1 MRRSKVVEHRV
12 GLRRQAPGVR
22 LGRHDDIAKESNSWL
37 NSSTHDVLMQIR
49 RARKGRTTD
58 PTISRSAEP
67 LLARRARPS
76 TRLAF
81 GMLALVIAGF
91 LSPAHGLAA
100 ITTGYQPEAGF
111 ALAPGAEYERGS
123 VTVNGDN
130 RRDINIV
137 KFEPGASQIQLR
149 VSQADGIAANRA
161 TVVKQAAAYSR
172 DGRRVVATVN
182 GSLFNYLAQDGSTL
196 GGTGL
201 GLNVSDG
208 ELINAGNT
216 TPRPELPAFGVN
228 AAQTPIIGTPR
239 VDLTLNLAGNEV
251 VPLDRI
257 NQRRFSGEVALYT
270 PYFGSKTWT
279 DNLGTEFVI
288 EGFDLPLAVTGTYS
302 GTVVQVRQG
311 DGNST
316 IGRGQVV
323 LSQSNTAAPWS
334 TKLSVGSAVSL
345 TVAVDEAWQSVKHSV
360 GGRDMLVVGGQSVVP
375 QPDDDGSHARSAV
388 GIKANGKLML
398 VTADNGTYSKGMT
411 LTDLAELM
419 ISLGAVRAMN
429 LDGGGSSQMAVR
441 LPGDTSVSMVNTS
454 GTQTDRPVVNALQ
467 VVSLAPTGELDRL
480 ILTPEQATGIVG
492 QPKEF
497 TAKGQDAAL
506 NGVDLDPSTLEW
518 SVVHADG
525 GGTAFAVDGLR
536 VSVTPNRSGDHMVT
550 VRKGGINASARL
562 TVASGASV
570 PVVSVGDATLL
581 DTGTAALDSAS
592 VGVEWTASD
601 DVGVTAVEVQRRLDS
616 GIWKSAGL
624 SQGASMA
631 SLQVGFGRRVQFR
644 VRAFDGSGNSS
655 AWALTVPVR
664 LVLYD
669 DKNQALKSVGAW
681 VRKPAADAIGGQFLR
696 SRVAGASLSLTFIG
710 MQVAAVGN
718 RGPDGGRADV
728 YLGGNPVSSVS
739 LDASAMRF
747 RRILYLSAA
756 LTPTTPMTIRLVNTS
771 SATRPVFDFD
781 AFLVLAP
788 DS

>member
-1 MRRSKVVEHRV
+1 
-12 GLRRQAPGVR
+12 
-22 LGRHDDIAKESNSWL
+22 
-37 NSSTHDVLMQIR
+37 
-49 RARKGRTTD
+49 
-58 PTISRSAEP
+58 
-67 LLARRARPS
+67 
-76 TRLAF
+76 
-81 GMLALVIAGF
+81 MLALVIAGL

-100 ITTGYQPEAGF
+100 ITTGYQTEVGF
-111 ALAPGAEYERGS
+111 ALAPGVDYERGS
-123 VTVNGDN
+123 VSVNGAS
-130 RRDINIV
+130 RDINIV

-161 TVVKQAAAYSR
+161 TVVNQAAAYSR

-182 GSLFNYLAQDGSTL
+182 GSLFNYLAQDGGTL

-201 GLNVSDG
+201 GLNVSEG

-216 TPRPELPAFGVN
+216 TLRPELPAFGVN

-239 VDLTLNLAGNEV
+239 VDLTLNLVGNEV

-257 NQRRFSGEVALYT
+257 NQRRFAGEVALYT

-288 EGFDLPLAVTGTYS
+288 EGFNVPLAVTGTYS

-311 DGNST
+311 AGNST
-316 IGRGQVV
+316 IGPGQVV

-334 TKLSVGSAVSL
+334 STLSVGSEVSL
-345 TVAVDEAWQSVKHSV
+345 TVAVDEAWQSVNHSV
-360 GGRDMLVVGGQSVVP
+360 GGRDMLVTGGQSVVP
-375 QPDDDGSHARSAV
+375 QPDNDGSHARSAV
-388 GIKANGKLML
+388 GIKGNGKLLL

-441 LPGDTSVSMVNTS
+441 LPGDTSVSTVNTTD
-454 GTQTDRPVVNALQ
+454 TQVDRAVVNALQ
-467 VVSLAPTGELDRL
+467 VVSLAPAGELDRL
-480 ILTPEQATGIVG
+480 ILTPEQATGTVG
-492 QPKEF
+492 QATEF
-497 TAKGQDAAL
+497 KAKGQDAAL

-518 SVVHADG
+518 GVTHADG
-525 GGTAFAVDGLR
+525 GGTSFAVDGLR
-536 VSVTPNRSGDHMVT
+536 ISVTPNRSGDHTVT
-550 VRKGGINASARL
+550 VRKGGINAIARL
-562 TVASGASV
+562 TVPAGASV

-581 DTGTAALDSAS
+581 DTGTMAVDSAS

-616 GIWKSAGL
+616 GTWKISGL

-655 AWALTVPVR
+655 AWALSAPVR

-669 DKNQALKSVGAW
+669 DKNQALQSVGTW
-681 VRKPAADAIGGQFLR
+681 ERKSATGTIGGQFLR
-696 SRVAGASLSLTFIG
+696 SRIADASLSLTFTG
-710 MQVAAVGN
+710 TQVAAVGN
-718 RGPDGGRADV
+718 RGPDSGRADV
-728 YLGGNPVSSVS
+728 YVGGNLVSSVS
-739 LDASAMRF
+739 LNASATQL
-747 RRILYLSAA
+747 RRILYVSSALTA
-756 LTPTTPMTIRLVNTS
+756 TTPTTIKVVNA
-771 SATRPVFDFD
+771 SAAAKPVFNFD
-781 AFLVLAP
+781 AFVVLQPVA
-788 DS
+788 